1 MGNISR
7 GCNNSRGCN
16 ISRDSNIRRDSNN
29 RSKKEGAATVVAK
42 KATSQDFVRT
52 QALRIP
58 TGMTK
63 KRDEIGN
70 DHEDEMNMT
79 GEMVVRKME
88 LE

>member
-1 MGNISR
+1 
-7 GCNNSRGCN
+7 
-16 ISRDSNIRRDSNN
+16 
-29 RSKKEGAATVVAK
+29 
-42 KATSQDFVRT
+42 
-52 QALRIP
+52 
-58 TGMTK
+58 MTK